1 MFCRK
6 TGPEV
11 RGLIQDHYHST
22 SNHLSPSCA
31 GWKML
36 RQETGG
42 PQCPALTDSCPETA
56 TGARE
61 PEYAARCDP
70 PTGWVGREK
79 RMLESSWFP
88 GRRGAVGGACLCEP
102 LPPLPFPGSGV
113 GPGHDGAQKLA
124 ENKPSSQTCSPFQ
137 THQSSWLSVDP
148 PVRITKS
155 GDIGAGPK
163 GSSPAPP
170 IFQMRKLRPRFTH
183 PRTRDVLPWRD
194 NHQASEKGRGAPCL
208 QPLAHPF

>member
-61 PEYAARCDP
+61 PEYGARWDP
-70 PTGWVGREK
+70 PTGWAGREK

-88 GRRGAVGGACLCEP
+88 GRRGAVGGRVSVNP
-102 LPPLPFPGSGV
+102 SLPYPFQVLGWGLGMTGHRNWLRTSPAHRPVHPFRPTRAPGSLWTLLSELQNLGTSELV
-113 GPGHDGAQKLA
+113 PKDLVQLH
-124 ENKPSSQTCSPFQ
+124 PSF
-137 THQSSWLSVDP
+137 
-148 PVRITKS
+148 R
-155 GDIGAGPK
+155 
-163 GSSPAPP
+163 
-170 IFQMRKLRPRFTH
+170 
-183 PRTRDVLPWRD
+183 
-194 NHQASEKGRGAPCL
+194 
-208 QPLAHPF
+208 

>member
-1 MFCRK
+1 MGPANGVGGKGK
-6 TGPEV
+6 T
-11 RGLIQDHYHST
+11 D
-22 SNHLSPSCA
+22 A
-31 GWKML
+31 GKQL
-36 RQETGG
+36 V
-42 PQCPALTDSCPETA
+42 S
-56 TGARE
+56 GAE
-61 PEYAARCDP
+61 GC
-70 PTGWVGREK
+70 G
-79 RMLESSWFP
+79 
-88 GRRGAVGGACLCEP
+88 GGACLCEP

-183 PRTRDVLPWRD
+183 PRTRDVLPWQD
-194 NHQASEKGRGAPCL
+194 NHQASEKGQGAPCL